1 MQKEFKTVR
10 DIVGPLAFIELPE
23 GEKVT
28 FEELVILTLADG
40 KERLGKVLDAQKGM
54 AVVQLFE
61 SPQGISTEGSK
72 ARFLG
77 ETFRID
83 VSEDMLGRTFDGRGQ
98 PIDGGPKIIAD
109 KRIDINGA
117 PINPASREMPNDYFQ
132 TGVSTIDA
140 LNTLVRGQKLPIFSG
155 SGLPHNK
162 LAAQI
167 ARQAKV
173 RSGDGGG
180 GEEFSIVF
188 AAMGVPF
195 EEAQY
200 FINEFKNTGAIER
213 SVLFI
218 NTADNPV
225 IERIATPRLALTTAE
240 YLAFEKGK
248 HVLVVYTDVTNYC
261 EALREVSAA
270 RKEVPGRGGFP
281 GYMYTDLSTLY
292 ERAGRIKGKGGS
304 VTQLPIMT
312 MPNDD
317 ITHPIIDLT
326 GYITEG
332 QIVLG
337 RDLHK
342 KGLYPSVAVLPSLSR
357 LMGKGQGEGK
367 TRDDHSNVIAQLFAS
382 YAYGVEMRELA
393 VILGESSLSDSDR
406 AHLKFADKFED
417 QFISQGETNREIE
430 DSLNLGWELL
440 KAIPKTELKRVKK
453 EYMEKYMKGDAVAQ
467 TGEKA

>member
-10 DIVGPLAFIELPE
+10 DIVGPLAFVELPE
-23 GEKVT
+23 DEKVT
-28 FEELVILTLADG
+28 YEELVTITLSNG
-40 KERLGKVLDAQKGM
+40 EERLGKVLEANKGL
-54 AVVQLFE
+54 AIIQLFE
-61 SPQGISTEGSK
+61 STQGISTKGAK

-77 ETFRID
+77 ETFRLA
-83 VSEDMLGRTFDGRGQ
+83 VSEDMLGRTFNGRGI
-98 PIDGGPKIIAD
+98 PIDGGPEVIAEA
-109 KRIDINGA
+109 KIDINGA
-117 PINPASREMPNDYFQ
+117 PINPASREMPDDFIQ
-132 TGVSTIDA
+132 TGISTIDA

-167 ARQAKV
+167 ARQATV
-173 RSGDGGG
+173 RDKDGKEGGD
-180 GEEFSIVF
+180 FAIVF

-200 FINEFKNTGAIER
+200 FINEFKKTGAIEK

-225 IERIATPRLALTTAE
+225 IERIATPRLALTAAE
-240 YLAFEKGK
+240 YLAFEKGM
-248 HVLVVYTDVTNYC
+248 HVLVIYTDVTNYC

-292 ERAGRIKGKGGS
+292 ERAGRIQGKAGT
-304 VTQLPIMT
+304 VTQIPIMT

-337 RDLHK
+337 RDLAK
-342 KGLYPSVAVLPSLSR
+342 KGLYPPVAVLPSLSR

-367 TRDDHSNVIAQLFAS
+367 TREDHSNVIAQLFAA
-382 YAYGVEMRELA
+382 YANGLEMRELA
-393 VILGESSLSDSDR
+393 VILGESSLSETDQSY
-406 AHLKFADKFED
+406 LKFADEFEKV
-417 QFISQGETNREIE
+417 FVSQGEINRDITE
-430 DSLNLGWELL
+430 SLNHGWDLL
-440 KAIPKTELKRVKK
+440 KILPKTELKRCKD
-453 EYMEKYMKGDAVAQ
+453 EYIKKYMDKTD
-467 TGEKA
+467 

>member
-23 GEKVT
+23 GEKVSY
-28 FEELVILTLADG
+28 EEMVIITLADG
-40 KERLGKVLDAQKGM
+40 KERLGKVLEAQKGM

-61 SPQGISTEGSK
+61 SAQGISTEGSK

-77 ETFRID
+77 DTFKLS
-83 VSEDMLGRTFDGRGQ
+83 VSEDMLGRTFNGRGE
-98 PIDGGPKIIAD
+98 PIDGGPEIIAD
-109 KRIDINGA
+109 KKIDINGA

-132 TGVSTIDA
+132 TGISTIDA

-173 RSGDGGG
+173 RSG
-180 GEEFSIVF
+180 GEGEGKFSIVF

-200 FINEFKNTGAIER
+200 FISEFKKTGAIER

-225 IERIATPRLALTTAE
+225 IERISTPRLALTTAE
-240 YLAFEKGK
+240 YLAFEKNQ

-281 GYMYTDLSTLY
+281 GYMYTDLATLY
-292 ERAGRIKGKGGS
+292 ERAGRIQGKEGS

-342 KGLYPSVAVLPSLSR
+342 KGLYPSVSVLPSLSR

-367 TRDDHSNVIAQLFAS
+367 TREDHSSVIAQLFAS
-382 YAYGVEMRELA
+382 YAYGLEMRELA
-393 VILGESSLSDSDR
+393 VILGESSLSESDL
-406 AHLKFADKFED
+406 AHLKFADKFEEL
-417 QFISQGETNREIE
+417 FVSQGETNREIE
-430 DSLNLGWELL
+430 ESLDIGWNLL
-440 KAIPKTELKRVKK
+440 KTIPKTELKRVKD
-453 EYMEKYMKGDAVAQ
+453 EYMKKYMTGDEVAK
-467 TGEKA
+467 TSKKA